1 MATAYELA
9 LEQSQTSTRNGKDTA
24 QRRFRVD
31 DISPDAALNADGI
44 PVLGSQHPTR
54 TDLLLDAYSV
64 NVDASGTCV
73 VECNYS
79 NDARF
84 IDMRRQPNRDAPT
97 WYHWGWSQRKV
108 MVDIP
113 VCIRSVVLN
122 NDANGNEIQKKV
134 WKIGKKQVAETRVI
148 RPLTVRVNVSNVRNL
163 DVIAEQTDT
172 LHNMPD
178 GKWYHF
184 EGANVTQVDD
194 IGNYDISYTWE
205 YDAGTFYFPVFGS
218 QDADY
223 CDFVDGVA
231 VPTRPT
237 TGDMFRNPYT
247 VFVAYQLQNPETT
260 KPVCILNDLYPTG
273 DSPEGPGKGWKL
285 LPGANRIL

>member
-9 LEQSQTSTRNGKDTA
+9 LEQTVTTDRLGKTTA
-24 QRRFRVD
+24 MRKFRVD
-31 DISPDAALNADGI
+31 DISVGAALNATGI
-44 PVLGSQHPTR
+44 PTLGSFHPTQP
-54 TDLLLDAYSV
+54 DLKLDSY
-64 NVDASGTCV
+64 NVSSDASGTCV
-73 VECNYS
+73 VDCNYS

-84 IDMRRQPNRDAPT
+84 IDMRRQPNRDKPT

-108 MVDIP
+108 MIEVP
-113 VCIRSVVLN
+113 VAVRSIVLN
-122 NDANGNEIQKKV
+122 TDANGTEYSMKV
-134 WKIGKKQVAETRVI
+134 WKIAKKQVSETRTI

-172 LHNMPD
+172 LHKMPD

-205 YDAGTFYFPVFGS
+205 YDAGTFYFPNFGS
-218 QDADY
+218 QDCTY

-237 TGDMFRNPYT
+237 NAPLFRNPYT
-247 VFVAYQLQNPETT
+247 VFVAYQLFDPANF
-260 KPVCILNDLYPTG
+260 KPVCVLNDLYPTG
-273 DSPEGPGKGWKL
+273 DSVEGPGMGWKL
-285 LPGANRIL
+285 LPGATRII